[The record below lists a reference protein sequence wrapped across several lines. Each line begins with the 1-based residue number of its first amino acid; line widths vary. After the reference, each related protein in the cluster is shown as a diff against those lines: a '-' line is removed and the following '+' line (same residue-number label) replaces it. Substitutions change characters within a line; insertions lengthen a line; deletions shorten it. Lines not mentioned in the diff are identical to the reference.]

1 MTVRRTP
8 MFLAVEVM
16 FRGRRSHARRALSI
30 GVALMLVLLI
40 AALPAQGR
48 ETPLS
53 VKVGGAHLLHRGSV
67 FDGPN
72 GLFFSPDDRLLY
84 LASVT
89 GGEIDILDPR
99 SGHVRGRLGE
109 DVGVVS
115 PDDLAV
121 APDGTV
127 YWTNTGNGTV
137 GKLTPDGSWKTQ
149 FVAFGVNPI
158 TLSDD
163 GRLFVGLA
171 FFGDGLF
178 ELDPELTAP
187 PQPVLP
193 ASSPPLG
200 LNGFDFG
207 PDGMLYAPRMFT
219 GEIVRIDVDAAT
231 PVPQV
236 VASGFTFPTAVKF
249 DSKGQ
254 LHLAASGNVFRIDL
268 ATGVRTGLLDTNRAT
283 DNLAFDSRDRLFV
296 ATHGD
301 NTVLEVLPSGRA
313 RLLNRPGVG
322 NPGGVAVLPNGRLGE
337 DVYVADLY
345 TLDRIDGKTG
355 QFESVLPQVSP
366 TSVNVDATGSRLIVA
381 DPVFAGA
388 VQVFD
393 PASGAVV
400 ASYPVPGAF
409 NAVPFDGDIAISQ
422 LGLGVVD
429 TTGSVLMSGLFL
441 PAGMTSDGE
450 NLYVSDWA
458 TGIIWRL
465 PAGGVQVPIAFGLAN
480 PEGLEL
486 RNGELLV
493 LEEGT
498 KQLTG
503 IDLASGERTVIAE
516 GLPIG
521 RQLAASPFIPPFVVL
536 SDVAVGPSGDVY
548 VTADDPNGVYVLR
561 G

>member
-1 MTVRRTP
+1 MHSRWIP
-8 MFLAVEVM
+8 ALA
-16 FRGRRSHARRALSI
+16 
-30 GVALMLVLLI
+30 ALMLVLLT

-48 ETPLS
+48 EKSLP
-53 VKVGGAHLLHRGSV
+53 VNKVGDARLLHGGSV

-72 GLFFSPDDRLLY
+72 GLFFGPDDRLY
-84 LASVT
+84 MASVI
-89 GGEIDILDPR
+89 GGDLDILDPW
-99 SGHVRGRLGE
+99 SGHVLGRLGE
-109 DVGVVS
+109 DVGVLS
-115 PDDLAV
+115 PDDVTV
-121 APDGTV
+121 ASDGTV
-127 YWTNTGNGTV
+127 YWTNIVDGTV
-137 GKLTPDGSWKTQ
+137 GKLSPDGSWKSQ

-193 ASSPPLG
+193 EASPLLG

-207 PDGMLYAPRMFT
+207 PDGMLYAPRMFA

-254 LHLAASGNVFRIDL
+254 LHLATNGNVFRIDL
-268 ATGVRTGLLDTNRAT
+268 ASGVRTALLDTNRAT
-283 DNLAFDSRDRLFV
+283 DNLAFDSKDRLFV

-322 NPGGVAVLPNGRLGE
+322 NPGGVAVLPNGRRGE

-345 TLDRIDGKTG
+345 TLDRIDGTTG
-355 QFESVLPQVSP
+355 EFQSVLPQVSP

-393 PASGAVV
+393 PVSGAVV

-422 LGLGVVD
+422 LGLGIVN

-521 RQLAASPFIPPFVVL
+521 RQHAASPFIPPFVVL

-561 G
+561 GDDG